1 MRLGPEL
8 RAMFPVVVNMGM
20 RGDIEINGPADP
32 QLMKLNGEIKLESG
46 EVSRPH

>member
-1 MRLGPEL
+1 
-8 RAMFPVVVNMGM
+8 MFPVVVNMGM